1 MEHKGPNF
9 LFVLFSLLGL
19 VPIFAFSSNLAFGY
33 MDGLTLE
40 NQAVC
45 LPIIIVHSYLLAIYF
60 AFGRQTFA
68 YRSVVLSAGCCLLH
82 SKLLGF
88 TQHLW
93 TLEIQSL
100 ICDGFRE
107 TPSCL

>member
-40 NQAVC
+40 NQRSAC
-45 LPIIIVHSYLLAIYF
+45 PSLLSIPICWLFTLPLE
-60 AFGRQTFA
+60 GRPLHIDPLFYQ
-68 YRSVVLSAGCCLLH
+68 RGCCLLH